1 MLFSHAEHNSLSMK
15 NVLIQKR
22 KRKTGGGK
30 REDSKKEGFAVYVMK
45 DTDF

>member
-1 MLFSHAEHNSLSMK
+1 MLFSHAEHNSQSVK

-22 KRKTGGGK
+22 KKKNGGGK
-30 REDSKKEGFAVYVMK
+30 REDSKKEGFSVYVMK